1 MMEAAELMQ
10 VSAVTVVETLWPLLM
25 LLSVSDAPDMAAER
39 TDVADGDDGGVS
51 ADRSVGGD
59 GGGDALVTANAAVC
73 GGGTRHG
80 GIWRTEVADG
90 IVTVVETI

>member
-1 MMEAAELMQ
+1 MAAELMQ

-39 TDVADGDDGGVS
+39 TDVADGDEGGVS

-59 GGGDALVTANAAVC
+59 GGGDALVTANAAVYVAVAPDMVAY
-73 GGGTRHG
+73 GGRR
-80 GIWRTEVADG
+80 WQTE
-90 IVTVVETI
+90 